1 MFMAAVTKT
10 PLYEDGKFVGVI
22 TVSSDAAV
30 FNKINMKKLRMHQD
44 VAHDQPREWK
54 LNMKRIQWHPR
65 PQIPSSVYNLV
76 LMCYTKTLLLLVL
89 FFNLFFYAKY

>member
-1 MFMAAVTKT
+1 MAAVTKT
-10 PLYEDGKFVGVI
+10 PLYEDGEFVGVI

-30 FNKINMKKLRMHQD
+30 FNKINMKKLRMRQD

-89 FFNLFFYAKY
+89 FFYLFVYAKY